1 MRLGLAQWAFAGA
14 LAATLPASAAP
25 QCLAHGTSF
34 EIGQSGCI
42 TLSGKSYLARCDQ
55 VLNNTSWTKLQEGCS
70 HGAAAPSPD
79 AKAQPE
85 QPVQPTAP
93 KPAQPSEPNAN

>member
-1 MRLGLAQWAFAGA
+1 MRVGLAPGA
-14 LAATLPASAAP
+14 IAATLAAITPASAAP

-42 TLSGKSYLARCDQ
+42 TLSGKSYLARCDL

-70 HGAAAPSPD
+70 HGAAAPDPD
-79 AKAQPE
+79 AKAQ
-85 QPVQPTAP
+85 T
-93 KPAQPSEPNAN
+93 KPAQPAAPKSAEPSEPNAN

>member
-1 MRLGLAQWAFAGA
+1 MRIGLAPWAFAGA
-14 LAATLPASAAP
+14 LAAITPASAAP

-70 HGAAAPSPD
+70 HGTAAPGSD
-79 AKAQPE
+79 AKAQSE
-85 QPVQPTAP
+85 AVQPAAP